1 MLAALKIIII
11 NKERKKRE
19 GRKKKKEEAV
29 SLGETI
35 PVGEKYGR
43 ALPVSRSL
51 RPGSAAPVAWRGFR
65 PPPRPPLG
73 HAVPSRG
80 GAGTRTPSPTPTSIW
95 DAPQDVRGAARVGLF
110 IFRWARFILIGNPQD
125 WLRCIRTVAMGR
137 EGWRLGGAPRAAAG
151 RPTEP
156 VRGWRGITVCCV
168 L

>member
-51 RPGSAAPVAWRGFR
+51 RPGSAA
-65 PPPRPPLG
+65 L
-73 HAVPSRG
+73 S
-80 GAGTRTPSPTPTSIW
+80 
-95 DAPQDVRGAARVGLF
+95 
-110 IFRWARFILIGNPQD
+110 
-125 WLRCIRTVAMGR
+125 
-137 EGWRLGGAPRAAAG
+137 LGGASDLPPAPR
-151 RPTEP
+151 
-156 VRGWRGITVCCV
+156 
-168 L
+168 